1 MWLFNT
7 NFGLSDAGNAKMSK
21 KLVFFGEGRDT
32 SILIPLITPL
42 HCRVQ
47 AQCNCCFLYWH
58 RAVFPIYLD
67 DVYENAVDAARLHVS
82 KE

>member
-1 MWLFNT
+1 MGKTELLPLWYRMLF
-7 NFGLSDAGNAKMSK
+7 LSLFWGW
-21 KLVFFGEGRDT
+21 GGT
-32 SILIPLITPL
+32 SVLLQLITTL

-47 AQCNCCFLYWH
+47 TQCDCCFLYWH

-82 KE
+82 EE

>member
-1 MWLFNT
+1 
-7 NFGLSDAGNAKMSK
+7 MSK
-21 KLVFFGEGRDT
+21 MLFFGGT
-32 SILIPLITPL
+32 SILVPLITTL

-47 AQCNCCFLYWH
+47 TQCDCCFLYWH

-82 KE
+82 KEYEE

>member
-1 MWLFNT
+1 MGKTELLPLWYRMLF
-7 NFGLSDAGNAKMSK
+7 LSLFLGW
-21 KLVFFGEGRDT
+21 GGT
-32 SILIPLITPL
+32 SVLLPLTTTL

-47 AQCNCCFLYWH
+47 TQCDCCFLYWH

-82 KE
+82 EE